1 MKTNKTFKLGNF
13 EINRLGFGTM
23 RATTGAGIWGDTQD
37 KTKAIKVIQAA
48 IEKGVN
54 FVDTADSY
62 GPYTSELLVAEAIT
76 PFKDQVMVATKGG
89 AVKYKPGAVMS
100 NGHPYYL
107 KVAAEGSLKRLDR
120 EIIDMYFLHRVD
132 PNIPIEESVGAL
144 ADLQKEGKI
153 RHIGVSNVT
162 VEQLKRAQSAAKID
176 AVQNAF
182 NFQDRRYQEVVG
194 YAGREGMTFIAH
206 TPVAVNNWREDT
218 LQNITDLGLSPN
230 QLSLAWLINHG
241 EHIIPIPGT
250 SSVEHL
256 IDNMKAQE
264 VKPELLDQLKNA

>member
-1 MKTNKTFKLGNF
+1 MKTKTINLGDF
-13 EINRLGFGTM
+13 EINRMGFGTM
-23 RATTGAGIWGDTQD
+23 RATTGPGIWGDTPNKEQ
-37 KTKAIKVIQAA
+37 AIKVIRSAVEQ
-48 IEKGVN
+48 GVN
-54 FVDTADSY
+54 FIDTADSY
-62 GPYTSELLVAEAIT
+62 GPYTSELLLAEAT
-76 PFKDQVMVATKGG
+76 APFKDKVMIATKGG
-89 AVKYKPGAVMS
+89 AVKYKPGAVMA

-120 EIIDMYFLHRVD
+120 EIIDLYFLHRVD

-153 RHIGVSNVT
+153 RYIGVSNVT
-162 VEQLKRAQSAAKID
+162 VEQLKRAQSVAKID

-182 NFQDRRYQEVVG
+182 NFQDRRYQEVVD
-194 YAGREGMTFIAH
+194 YSKEEGMAFIAH

-230 QLSLAWLINHG
+230 QLSLAWLLQHS

-256 IDNMKAQE
+256 TDNMKAQE
-264 VKPELLDQLKNA
+264 IRSELLDQLKTA